1 MQIKEKLEV
10 FQKFTINVANSE
22 SDMLIREH
30 EEACERETEEF
41 RKNRQIEMEHKFQ
54 MEETAIRRELNRKVS
69 EEVVRQKRLL
79 DICKREW
86 EEKLCEKVKDRLKK
100 YQQTEDYQKYL
111 IAKIKMA
118 KEVAG
123 KEEVTVYINPSD
135 EAKKE
140 ILEQETG
147 VELTVSAME
156 FGGGIRAVIRSR
168 NILIDES
175 FMTKLEQEET
185 FL

>member
-22 SDMLIREH
+22 SDTLIREY
-30 EEACERETEEF
+30 EEACQRENEEF
-41 RKNRQIEMEHKFQ
+41 QKNRQMEMEHKFQ

-79 DICKREW
+79 DSCKREW
-86 EEKLCEKVKDRLKK
+86 EEKLSEKVKERLKQ
-100 YQQTEDYQKYL
+100 YQKTEDYQKYL
-111 IAKIKMA
+111 AAKIRMA
-118 KEVAG
+118 KEVA
-123 KEEVTVYINPSD
+123 EEEEITVYIDPAD
-135 EAKKE
+135 ADKKE
-140 ILEQETG
+140 RLERDTG
-147 VELTVSAME
+147 VELTVSNME

>member
-10 FQKFTINVANSE
+10 FRKFTIDVANSE
-22 SDMLIREH
+22 SNTLIREY

-69 EEVVRQKRLL
+69 EEVVRQKQLL
-79 DICKREW
+79 DRCKREW
-86 EEKLCEKVKDRLKK
+86 EEKLFEKVKDRLKK
-100 YQQTEDYQKYL
+100 YQQTEDYNKYL
-111 IAKIKMA
+111 IAKIAMA

-123 KEEVTVYINPSD
+123 EEEVTVYINPSD
-135 EAKKE
+135 VDKKE
-140 ILEQETG
+140 MLEEKTG
-147 VELTVSAME
+147 VEVTVSTME